1 MTSDPIVTTRA
12 SKQVHLDKDVMLARV
27 EGLPDYFVIC
37 LTPSSRW
44 VLISLLSHL
53 AEYYRRWDNWDSHR
67 EIDQLSSETLL
78 GLFCPMACS
87 DDIQAIIAAMEVMN
101 TTLAQIRDRIAPD
114 GEDVDTDL
122 KAVVAGIATL
132 DTTISDF
139 GLPELLDKLE
149 PMLNGVG
156 VILGAPPIS
165 SNGA

>member
-1 MTSDPIVTTRA
+1 MTYDPIVTTRA

-27 EGLPDYFVIC
+27 DGLSDYFVVC
-37 LTPSSRW
+37 LSPASRW
-44 VLISLLSHL
+44 LLISLLSHL
-53 AEYYRRWDNWDSHR
+53 SEYYGRWDNWDSTR

-78 GLFCPMACS
+78 GLICPMACS
-87 DDIQAIIAAMEVMN
+87 DDIQAIN
-101 TTLAQIRDRIAPD
+101 TSLGAINSTLEEIRDRLAPD
-114 GEDVDTDL
+114 GEDLDTDL
-122 KAVVAGIATL
+122 QAVVAAVIAL
-132 DTTISDF
+132 DTTVSDF